1 MSDLNDLKM
10 IESDIEEKVIDVLKE
25 LFKEKDDI

>member
-1 MSDLNDLKM
+1 MSDFKM
-10 IESDIEEKVIDVLKE
+10 IESDIEEKVIGVLKE

>member
-1 MSDLNDLKM
+1 MSDLKM
-10 IESDIEEKVIDVLKE
+10 IESDIEEKVISVLKE